1 LSLKFGTDGL
11 RGVANAELTPEL
23 VLALGRAAARVVP
36 APEFIVGRDTRLS
49 GPLLQA
55 ALSAGLASEGVR
67 VADVGVIPTPGL
79 AWLSARRQLPAAM
92 ISASHNRFPDNGVKL
107 FAAGGTKLSDPVER
121 ALEAE
126 LARVVGEPTA
136 SGRTAPL
143 PALSSPDLE
152 AAVGAS
158 VGRID
163 PDPAGI
169 DEYSGH
175 LVAALEG
182 RRLDGL
188 RCVLDCASGAA
199 SHVAPSVLA
208 RLGADVSVIADAP
221 DGTNINDGCGSTHP
235 EGLQRAVVA
244 AGADV
249 GLAFDGDADRVLA
262 VDHTGTLVDGD
273 HLMAMF
279 AVDLQERGLLASD
292 TVVATVMTNLGM
304 LLALEARGIRVCQT
318 SVGDRHV
325 LAAIEEGGYSLGGEQ
340 SGHIIFRQLATTGDG
355 ILTGLQLLDLLRRR
369 GRSLAELAGEAMTR
383 LPQELV
389 SVAVSDPEQLASAGV
404 VWQEVAAVEAE
415 LGRAGRVLLRAS
427 GTEPVVRVM
436 VEAQSA
442 DQARAAVDRLCSAVR
457 RQLGDAGERTP

>member
-1 LSLKFGTDGL
+1 LSVKFGTDGL

-36 APEFIVGRDTRLS
+36 APGFIVGRDTRLS

-55 ALSAGLASEGVR
+55 ALAAGLASEGVR

-79 AWLSARRQLPAAM
+79 AWLSATRQLPAAM
-92 ISASHNRFPDNGVKL
+92 ISASHNPFSDNGVKL
-107 FAAGGTKLSDPVER
+107 FGAGGTKLSDPVER

-126 LARVVGEPTA
+126 LARLVAEQRPST
-136 SGRTAPL
+136 RAP
-143 PALSSPDLE
+143 SSPDVK
-152 AAVGAS
+152 AVVGAS

-163 PDPAGI
+163 PDPAGV
-169 DEYSGH
+169 DEYSDH
-175 LVAALEG
+175 LVTALEG
-182 RRLDGL
+182 RRLEGL
-188 RCVLDCASGAA
+188 RCVVDCASGAA
-199 SHVAPSVLA
+199 SRVAPSILA

-235 EGLQRAVVA
+235 EALQAAVVA

-262 VDHTGTLVDGD
+262 VDHAGTLVDGD
-273 HLMAMF
+273 HLMALF

-292 TVVATVMTNLGM
+292 TVVVTVMTNLGM

-318 SVGDRHV
+318 NVGDRHV
-325 LAAIEEGGYSLGGEQ
+325 LAAIEEGGYTLGGEQ
-340 SGHIIFRQLATTGDG
+340 SGHIIFRRLATTGDG

-369 GRSLAELAGEAMTR
+369 ARSLAELAGEAMTR

-389 SVAVSDPEQLASAGV
+389 SVAVSDPGQLAAAGA
-404 VWQEVAAVEAE
+404 VWEEVAAVEAD
-415 LGRAGRVLLRAS
+415 LGRAGRVLLRPS

-436 VEAQSA
+436 VEAQSV
-442 DQARAAVDRLCSAVR
+442 DQARAAVDRLCRAVH
-457 RQLGDAGERTP
+457 RQLGDA

>member
-55 ALSAGLASEGVR
+55 ALAAGLASEGVR

-79 AWLSARRQLPAAM
+79 AWLSATRQVPAAM
-92 ISASHNRFPDNGVKL
+92 ISASHNPFPDNGVKV
-107 FAAGGTKLSDPVER
+107 FGAGGTKLSDPVER
-121 ALEAE
+121 ALETELGRLVAE
-126 LARVVGEPTA
+126 SPATGATAPVAKAVVG
-136 SGRTAPL
+136 G
-143 PALSSPDLE
+143 
-152 AAVGAS
+152 S

-163 PDPAGI
+163 PDPAAV
-169 DEYSGH
+169 DQYSDH
-175 LVAALEG
+175 LVASLDG

-199 SHVAPSVLA
+199 SRVAPSVLA

-262 VDHTGTLVDGD
+262 VDHAGTLVDGD
-273 HLMAMF
+273 HLMALF

-292 TVVATVMTNLGM
+292 TVVVTVMTNLGM

-318 SVGDRHV
+318 QVGDRHV
-325 LAAIEEGGYSLGGEQ
+325 LVAIEEGGYTLGGEQ

-369 GRSLAELAGEAMTR
+369 ARSLADLAGEAMTR

-389 SVAVSDPEQLASAGV
+389 SVAVSDPNQLASARA
-404 VWQEVAAVEAE
+404 VWEEVAAVEAE

-436 VEAQSA
+436 VEAPSVE
-442 DQARAAVDRLCSAVR
+442 QARAAVDRLCRVVHV
-457 RQLGDAGERTP
+457 QLGDG

>member
-36 APEFIVGRDTRLS
+36 APEFVVGRDTRLS
-49 GPLLQA
+49 GSLLQA
-55 ALSAGLASEGVR
+55 ALAAGLASEGVR

-79 AWLSARRQLPAAM
+79 AWLSATRQLPAAM
-92 ISASHNRFPDNGVKL
+92 ISASHNPFSDNGVKL
-107 FAAGGTKLSDPVER
+107 FGAGGTKLSDPVER

-126 LARVVGEPTA
+126 LGRLVAERPTSGVTAPDVKAVVG
-136 SGRTAPL
+136 G
-143 PALSSPDLE
+143 
-152 AAVGAS
+152 S

-163 PDPAGI
+163 PDVAAV
-169 DEYSGH
+169 DEYSDH
-175 LVAALEG
+175 LVASLEG

-199 SHVAPSVLA
+199 SRVAPSVLA

-244 AGADV
+244 TGADV

-262 VDHTGTLVDGD
+262 VDHGGALVDGD
-273 HLMAMF
+273 HLMALF

-292 TVVATVMTNLGM
+292 TVVVTVMTNLGM

-318 SVGDRHV
+318 QVGDRHV
-325 LAAIEEGGYSLGGEQ
+325 LVAIEEGGYTLGGEQ

-369 GRSLAELAGEAMTR
+369 ARSLAELAGEAMTR

-389 SVAVSDPEQLASAGV
+389 SVAVSDPERLASAGA
-404 VWQEVAAVEAE
+404 VWEEVAAVEAE
-415 LGRAGRVLLRAS
+415 LGRAGRVLLRPS

-436 VEAQSA
+436 VEAPSA
-442 DQARAAVDRLCSAVR
+442 DQARVAVDRLCRAVR
-457 RQLGDAGERTP
+457 SHLGDAG

>member
-1 LSLKFGTDGL
+1 VKFGTDGL

-36 APEFIVGRDTRLS
+36 APGFIVGRDTRLS

-55 ALSAGLASEGVR
+55 ALAAGLASEGVR

-79 AWLSARRQLPAAM
+79 AWLSATRQLPAAM
-92 ISASHNRFPDNGVKL
+92 ISASHNPFPDNGVKL
-107 FAAGGTKLSDPVER
+107 FGAGGTKLSDPAER

-126 LARVVGEPTA
+126 LARLVAEQPPSTR
-136 SGRTAPL
+136 STRSP
-143 PALSSPDLE
+143 SSPDVK
-152 AAVGAS
+152 AVVGAS

-163 PDPAGI
+163 PDPAGV
-169 DEYSGH
+169 DEYSDH
-175 LVAALEG
+175 LVTALEG
-182 RRLDGL
+182 RRLEGL
-188 RCVLDCASGAA
+188 RCVVDCASGAA
-199 SHVAPSVLA
+199 SRVAPSVLA
-208 RLGADVSVIADAP
+208 RLGADVIVIADAP

-235 EGLQRAVVA
+235 EALQAAVVA

-262 VDHTGTLVDGD
+262 VDHAGTLVDGD
-273 HLMAMF
+273 HLMALF

-292 TVVATVMTNLGM
+292 TVVVTVMTNLGM

-318 SVGDRHV
+318 NVGDRHV
-325 LAAIEEGGYSLGGEQ
+325 LAAIEEGGYTLGGEQ
-340 SGHIIFRQLATTGDG
+340 SGHIIFRRLATTGDG

-369 GRSLAELAGEAMTR
+369 ARSLAELAGEAMTR

-389 SVAVSDPEQLASAGV
+389 SVAVSDPGQLASAGA
-404 VWQEVAAVEAE
+404 VWEEVAAVEAD
-415 LGRAGRVLLRAS
+415 LGRAGRVLLRPS

-436 VEAQSA
+436 VEAQSV
-442 DQARAAVDRLCSAVR
+442 DQARAAVDRLSRAVR
-457 RQLGDAGERTP
+457 HQLGDG